1 MLLKTDRLT
10 IRHIVADDWK
20 SIKEIWLD
28 FNSSALSQYDK
39 PHNTD
44 DEDVRSRIEKWA
56 AANSGVEHMFFA
68 ICLGDTIIGYSAFN
82 IREDGY
88 EIGYCFH
95 SAYHGNGYAKESH
108 IALFDYLRTLGI
120 TKFTAGTAVN
130 NIPSVSLLKSLG
142 FTLIKTEKV
151 SFYKDDEGN
160 DIVFDGG
167 IFELTTER

>member
-1 MLLKTDRLT
+1 MVLKTDRLT

-28 FNSSALSQYDK
+28 FNAAALSQYDT

-44 DEDVRSRIEKWA
+44 DEDVRSRIAKWA
-56 AANSGVEHMFFA
+56 AANSGIEHMFFA
-68 ICLGDTIIGYSAFN
+68 ICLGDVIIGYSAFN

-95 SAYHGNGYAKESH
+95 SAYHGKGYAKESH

-120 TKFTAGTAVN
+120 TKFTAGTALD
-130 NIPSVSLLKSLG
+130 NIPSVALLKSLG
-142 FTLIKTEKV
+142 FTLIATEKV
-151 SFYKDDEGN
+151 SFYKLG
-160 DIVFDGG
+160 IV
-167 IFELTTER
+167 